1 MSQHGKERLP
11 SFIVRRH
18 LPAII
23 TKEGIK
29 PYGGRS
35 SATVKR
41 KGDLMKSNLKTLQKI
56 RKFFTGRAVAV
67 SALVAAVAVMMTYV
81 SMNMRHV
88 TISDGDQSHSI
99 MSMSQDSGWILK
111 AAGLE
116 LGEDDVVTAEWE
128 FDRGEITVDRAV
140 DVTISVDGVTRT
152 ISMTAGTIADA
163 LAKAGV
169 ALGKEDIVSVPTE
182 TVISE
187 AITVQVDRVTFKER
201 VETEAVAYGKTS
213 YETSDYNKGE
223 SVVVTAG
230 VNGELTKTFTDRL
243 VNGEVVES
251 TLKEEVMTKEP
262 VDEVTAIGTY
272 VKPAFNVSNQ
282 GGSTPDFKYKQV
294 LYGKATAYTNEGGL
308 CGQYTS
314 TGMLAQVGVVAVNP
328 NVIPYGSKLYITT
341 ADGSYV
347 YGYAVAGDTGGF
359 IYSHPETIV
368 DLFMNTA
375 AECYAFGRR
384 DIVVY
389 VLE

>member
-1 MSQHGKERLP
+1 
-11 SFIVRRH
+11 
-18 LPAII
+18 
-23 TKEGIK
+23 
-29 PYGGRS
+29 
-35 SATVKR
+35 
-41 KGDLMKSNLKTLQKI
+41 MKSNQKTLQKI
-56 RKFFTGRAVAV
+56 RKLLSGRAVAV

-81 SMNMRHV
+81 SMNMRLV
-88 TISDGDQSHSI
+88 TISDGDQSHNV
-99 MSMSQDSGWILK
+99 MSMSKDSGWILK

-116 LGEDDVVTAEWE
+116 LNENDVVTSEWE
-128 FDRGEITVDRAV
+128 FDRGEIVVDRAV
-140 DVTISVDGVTRT
+140 DVTISVDGVMRT
-152 ISMTAGTIADA
+152 ISMTEGTVADA
-163 LAKAGV
+163 LNKAGV
-169 ALGKEDIVSVPTE
+169 VLGKDDVVSVSQETE
-182 TVISE
+182 ISE
-187 AITVQVDRVTFKER
+187 AITVQVDRVTFEER
-201 VETEAVAYGKTS
+201 VETEAVPFGKTS

-230 VNGELTKTFTDRL
+230 VNGELKKTFTDRL

-251 TLKEEVMTKEP
+251 TLKEEVVTKEP

-272 VKPAFNVSNQ
+272 VKPAFNISNQ

-294 LYGKATAYTNEGGL
+294 LYGQATAYTNEGGI

-328 NVIPYGSKLYITT
+328 NIIPYGSKLYITT
-341 ADGSYV
+341 PDGSYV

-359 IYSHPETIV
+359 IYSHPDTIV
-368 DLFMNTA
+368 DLFMNTV